1 MTASVVHICDT
12 AICDECGHH
21 RVLKHF
27 VCCIDDDEDALP
39 YELSLCDPCAVEL
52 RECGNVLDAKPK
64 VRWWAP
70 WSKEAR
76 ARIGES

>member
-27 VCCIDDDEDALP
+27 VCCIDDDEDAFP
-39 YELSLCDPCAVEL
+39 YELSLCDPCAVEW
-52 RECGNVLDAKPK
+52 RECGNVLVPL
-64 VRWWAP
+64 
-70 WSKEAR
+70 AR
-76 ARIGES
+76 ARIGEGK